1 MMYKVILSARIEK
14 SLRSFERSLKNR
26 FLSALIALA
35 TDPRPPGC
43 IKIKSEDGVWRIR
56 VWDYRIGY
64 VIDDAARTVTVV
76 RIGNRSDFYD

>member
-1 MMYKVILSARIEK
+1 MYKVILSARIEK

-26 FLSALIALA
+26 ILSALIALA

-56 VWDYRIGY
+56 VGDYRIGY
-64 VIDDAARTVTVV
+64 VIDDAALSVTVV
-76 RIGNRSDFYD
+76 SIGNRSDFYD

>member
-1 MMYKVILSARIEK
+1 MYRVILSARIEK
-14 SLRSFERSLKNR
+14 SLRSLDRSLRNR
-26 FLSALIALA
+26 ILSALIALA

-56 VWDYRIGY
+56 VGDYRTGY
-64 VIDDAARTVTVV
+64 VIDDAAITVTIV

>member
-1 MMYKVILSARIEK
+1 MYKVILSARIEK
-14 SLRSFERSLKNR
+14 SLRSSERSLKNR
-26 FLSALIALA
+26 ILSALIALA

-56 VWDYRIGY
+56 VGDYRIGY
-64 VIDDAARTVTVV
+64 VIDDAALSVTVV